1 MKESEGVKMEN
12 KKEFVV
18 YITETLQ
25 RKVIVKANN
34 DSEALDQVID
44 QYNNGEIVLDYNDY
58 LDVEVNSKEK

>member
-1 MKESEGVKMEN
+1 MEN
-12 KKEFVV
+12 QKEYIV

-34 DSEALDQVID
+34 DNEALDQVID

-58 LDVEVNSKEK
+58 LDVEFNSKEK

>member
-1 MKESEGVKMEN
+1 MED

-25 RKVIVKANN
+25 RKVIVEATN

-44 QYNNGEIVLDYNDY
+44 QYNNREIVLDYNDY
-58 LDVEVNSKEK
+58 LDVEFNSKEK

>member
-1 MKESEGVKMEN
+1 MEN
-12 KKEFVV
+12 QKEYIV

-34 DSEALDQVID
+34 DSEALDQAID

-58 LDVEVNSKEK
+58 LDVEFNSKEK

>member
-1 MKESEGVKMEN
+1 MEN
-12 KKEFVV
+12 QKEYIV

-34 DSEALDQVID
+34 DSKALDQVID

-58 LDVEVNSKEK
+58 LDVEFNSREK